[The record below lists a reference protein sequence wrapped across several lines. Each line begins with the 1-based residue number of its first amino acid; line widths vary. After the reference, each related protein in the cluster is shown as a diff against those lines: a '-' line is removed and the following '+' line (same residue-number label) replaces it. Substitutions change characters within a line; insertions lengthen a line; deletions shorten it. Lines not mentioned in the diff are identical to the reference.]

1 MQPCMII
8 IWISLVYIE
17 ASQTSW
23 KEGNESLPR
32 ASDEMAV
39 GEYNG
44 TIFLIGGHGNSQGGD
59 GKRRQLTQFDIDT
72 QNVTDLGG
80 TFFPVAIS
88 GPGQF
93 WTQQAHIIY
102 LIEET
107 TPTLNIFNAITKAFT
122 TDWQGITLPIHLIT
136 AQPYRPACLASSETF
151 LYVLGGNNGSSIKSV
166 QMLSLSTYL
175 WTSNTPPMQVAR
187 YSHACLVHKNYLWVF
202 GGESGDSDGTSTKHA
217 VNERIQVTQI
227 TDNTWQFI
235 DSFSVG
241 LTAIRAVSWNDVIY
255 IIGG

>member
-1 MQPCMII
+1 MLRFII
-8 IWISLVYIE
+8 LTSLICICIE
-17 ASQTSW
+17 VSQTLW
-23 KEGNESLPR
+23 IIGNEFLPR
-32 ASDEMAV
+32 TSDEMAV

-136 AQPYRPACLASSETF
+136 AQPYRP
-151 LYVLGGNNGSSIKSV
+151 
-166 QMLSLSTYL
+166 
-175 WTSNTPPMQVAR
+175 
-187 YSHACLVHKNYLWVF
+187 
-202 GGESGDSDGTSTKHA
+202 
-217 VNERIQVTQI
+217 
-227 TDNTWQFI
+227 
-235 DSFSVG
+235 
-241 LTAIRAVSWNDVIY
+241 
-255 IIGG
+255 